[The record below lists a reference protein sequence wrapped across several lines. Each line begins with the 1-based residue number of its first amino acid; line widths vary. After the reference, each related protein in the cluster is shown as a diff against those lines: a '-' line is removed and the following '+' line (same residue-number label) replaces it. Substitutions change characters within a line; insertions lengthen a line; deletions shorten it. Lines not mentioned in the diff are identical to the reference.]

1 MQAEFSYKV
10 KPKLPQQ
17 FKAAEQGGIP
27 FGIIL
32 GEDELANGKVRVKE
46 MGLEEGH
53 PEKEG
58 VLVDLASLVDEV
70 KARLARKSPSLV
82 NVDGLA
88 EQLKETNVEGTAK
101 SEDAGV

>member
-32 GEDELANGKVRVKE
+32 GQDELANGKVRVKE

-58 VLVDLASLVDEV
+58 VLVDLSSLVDEV
-70 KARLARKSPSLV
+70 KARLARKSQS
-82 NVDGLA
+82 NVDALA
-88 EQLKETNVEGTAK
+88 QQLEGTK
-101 SEDAGV
+101 TEDAGV

>member
-17 FKAAEQGGIP
+17 FKAAEQGSIP

-32 GEDELANGKVRVKE
+32 GEEELANGKVRVKE

-58 VLVDLASLVDEV
+58 VLVDLVSLVTEV
-70 KARLARKSPSLV
+70 KSRLARKSGGS
-82 NVDGLA
+82 
-88 EQLKETNVEGTAK
+88 VEGLTK
-101 SEDAGV
+101 ELQGTIV